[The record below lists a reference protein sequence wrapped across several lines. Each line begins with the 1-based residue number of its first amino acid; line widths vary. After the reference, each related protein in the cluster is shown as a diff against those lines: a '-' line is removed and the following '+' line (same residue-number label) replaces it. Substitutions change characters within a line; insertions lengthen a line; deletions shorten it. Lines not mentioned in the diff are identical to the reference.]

1 MVFRG
6 DIVKYDSGSYAVC
19 TEQGSSASEMMA
31 AQEMM
36 SWKTV
41 RMRRTRSGRNISL
54 HPFMDDPVVV
64 SGNLCGHILAELSQE
79 RQFEKVHKM
88 VGTKRLGLSVFVD
101 GTKLTGKKQ
110 NIDPMW

>member
-36 SWKTV
+36 SWKTI

-64 SGNLCGHILAELSQE
+64 RGICAVIFWQNFHRKDNSRKFTKWLGQKDLACLCLWT
-79 RQFEKVHKM
+79 V
-88 VGTKRLGLSVFVD
+88 
-101 GTKLTGKKQ
+101 Q
-110 NIDPMW
+110 N